1 LVAGSISWGTAA
13 KVALFVA
20 VLFGGLGGR
29 GFRYHNEKTGVHIG
43 EKE

>member
-13 KVALFVA
+13 KVALFIA
-20 VLFGGLGGR
+20 IMSGGM
-29 GFRYHNEKTGVHIG
+29 FRHFRLHSEKAGIHIG